1 MNLNYKVISKYIA
14 ICTGV
19 VVGALL
25 TTMSCKFAYNKFV
38 SSSVSENKSLIN
50 LEVPFNSDLNQEDK
64 HLSSWRNSQEKQ
76 TQEKQTQEKSVQSP
90 LLEDPIEIQTR
101 EKNMQVL
108 LLEGSK
114 EAQSREENSQVAS
127 SESSSTTQMSEKN
140 EHSHRAKKHLNSNR
154 RAIIEGREIGQGGQR
169 VRKSPKRYGW

>member
-1 MNLNYKVISKYIA
+1 MNLNYKVISKYTA

-19 VVGALL
+19 VVGAFL

-38 SSSVSENKSLIN
+38 SSSVSENKSLIS

-64 HLSSWRNSQEKQ
+64 HLSSWRNS
-76 TQEKQTQEKSVQSP
+76 QEKQTQEKSVQSP

-127 SESSSTTQMSEKN
+127 SENSSTTQMSEKN
-140 EHSHRAKKHLNSNR
+140 EHSHIAKKHLNSNR